1 MHLLAVDDEPT
12 ILELLQL
19 IIQTLGDHTVI
30 TATSVAEAHT
40 ILAKPE
46 TPAIDCFLID
56 IQMPETDGIALC
68 EWLRAQPQYQLTPIL
83 MLTAMTDKSYIDR
96 AFAAGASDYIT
107 KPFDIDNL
115 RGRVQLIGDLS
126 RNASQTV
133 VSAKTNSK
141 TETITSNSA
150 TLALH
155 EPIFVQ
161 DVDGCIT
168 HQALEN
174 YVSLMSRKK
183 LFGSSI
189 IGFTIREIE
198 ELHRKSTRYEYECI
212 VTDVAEAISVA
223 LEEFGALFCYA
234 GNGTFLCV
242 LEYGSQLK
250 PDTLADQVNLILR
263 SMELYNND
271 GSPIS
276 AFVSA
281 GEQVRLVW
289 KSGQSAVDA
298 MATAH
303 ESAERESGR
312 HARNLED
319 FWYDKHGISF

>member
-30 TATSVAEAHT
+30 TATSAAEA
-40 ILAKPE
+40 LELLDNPE
-46 TPAIDCFLID
+46 TPAIDCFLVD
-56 IQMPETDGIALC
+56 IQMPDTDGVALC
-68 EWLRAQPQYQLTPIL
+68 QTLRSKPEYQLTPIL

-115 RGRVQLIGDLS
+115 RGRIQLIGDMSKTS
-126 RNASQTV
+126 RQAV
-133 VSAKTNSK
+133 ISAKPRNEAIPEEST
-141 TETITSNSA
+141 

-168 HQALEN
+168 YLAMEN

-189 IGFTIREIE
+189 IGFTIRNIE
-198 ELHRKSTRYEYECI
+198 ELHRTSTRYEYECI
-212 VTDVAEAISVA
+212 VTDVAEAISIA
-223 LEEFGALFCYA
+223 LEEFGALISYA
-234 GNGTFLCV
+234 GNGTYLCV
-242 LEYGSQLK
+242 LECGSQLK
-250 PDTLADQVNLILR
+250 PDTLADQVNLIMR
-263 SMELYNND
+263 SMDLYSND
-271 GSPIS
+271 GSPIN

-298 MATAH
+298 LAQAH
-303 ESAERESGR
+303 ESAERASGR

-319 FWYDKHGISF
+319 FWYDKHSMNI